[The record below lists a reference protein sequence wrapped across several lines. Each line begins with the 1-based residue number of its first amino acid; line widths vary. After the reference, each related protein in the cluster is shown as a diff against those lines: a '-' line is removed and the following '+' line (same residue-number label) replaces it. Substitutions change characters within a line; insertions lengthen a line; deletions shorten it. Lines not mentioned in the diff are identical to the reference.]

1 MKIEFQRFLLLFFQK
16 PMIGSEVHTS
26 CCFCCRR
33 NPVELSAQL
42 ERSAYVCGESIKL
55 RAALDNRG
63 LEKAWLNVKL
73 TQVIH

>member
-1 MKIEFQRFLLLFFQK
+1 
-16 PMIGSEVHTS
+16 MIGSEVHTS

-63 LEKAWLNVKL
+63 LEQAWLNVKL
-73 TQVIH
+73 TQASQLANTTNTNTESFQNN

>member
-1 MKIEFQRFLLLFFQK
+1 ML
-16 PMIGSEVHTS
+16 GTEVRTS

-55 RAALDNRG
+55 RASIDNKG
-63 LEKAWLNVKL
+63 IEKAWLNIKL
-73 TQVIH
+73 TQVIIFLQIFINRY